1 MSEEIDY
8 RPPPAKALERGK
20 GDKGPDPRDQEITGR
35 KLVETLGH
43 FGVEAKIVGVVSGPH
58 VSRYELRLAPG
69 IKVKKVT
76 ELANDLA
83 YALASTD
90 IRILAPIPGKQAVG
104 VEVPNARRRMVRL
117 GDIYAG
123 RPEKTSPLVAWL
135 GKGIDGNPVWT
146 DLAKMPHVLV
156 AGTTGSGKC
165 GCVNAILSSI
175 LMQASPN
182 EVRLVLVDPKQVE
195 LNHYENV
202 PHLLTPVVTSPRLA
216 ANVLSNLIGEM
227 ETRYGIMSEARCRNL
242 VELNRNRQKKGE
254 APLPHI
260 LCVIDELAD
269 LMMVAPAEVED
280 SIIRLA
286 QKSRATGIHLVLATQ
301 RPSTD
306 IITGTIKVNIPSRI
320 AFAVSSQTD
329 SRVILDQG
337 GAESLLGQGDMLFRG
352 AGSSKLQRVQGAF
365 ITEDEIARITNHWAR
380 QGEPEFEAEL
390 LETPEEAV
398 EEGAATATSTPTA
411 TTCSTRRSGSS
422 SQTET
427 ASVSM
432 IQRRLRVGYTRAGR
446 LIDML
451 ERRGVISGYE
461 GSKPRQVLI
470 TQADLNRVLAPAG
483 QGRGRPTPSRRSTS
497 IPSLTRPA
505 GPWLA
510 AASGSFSRVIRA
522 GIVVTGT
529 EVITGR
535 ISDSNGPWVSEQLA
549 ELGVEVAHILVVAD
563 RPDDLEAALRFLAAE
578 GMDLIVTSGGL
589 GPTADD
595 LTAEVVGRFAGR
607 ELVLDEAMEE
617 KIAEILRGFAKRGG
631 FDFDEEAM
639 MEANRKQ
646 AMVPEGA
653 IALDPV
659 GTAPGLVVPAGERVV
674 IVLPGPPRELQPMWP
689 AALETEPVREVLDRA
704 TPLRGYTLR
713 MFGVPESEIAKSLR
727 EIEGDGVDDRR
738 GRDHH
743 LPAPRRDRDRRPLP
757 RRGGGGRRRGA
768 RRASASA
775 TSATSSASTARRS
788 TRRWRNCCEGGGW
801 AWPSP
806 AAAACWRRGS
816 PTCPGA
822 SEYLAGSVVAYSN
835 EAKDGAAR
843 RRPGADRGARARSRR
858 RSPRRWRSG
867 RWSASGPTSRSRSPA
882 SPGPTAAPR
891 RSRSATS
898 ASTPASPTAPRSPA
912 TRSSP
917 AAASDIRERSALV
930 GDAPAADPARRR
942 RAAALGAISRSSR
955 ASRRRLVAKAP

>member
-1 MSEEIDY
+1 MFVRKKRAPARRGKAGAKRSKKAKPKGGLHLPARLEQRHLDLIGLFLVAFGVYLAFVLFFGWEGGKVGYGVETGLVYLFGTVGARIFTVLMLTVGGMLLTGTSVSALVRGIGRGLRGISSGLFHGGNEAAKTVARTHADWREQRDARSEAETVAGATDVMSSYPDTDEFEPTVQLAEEPDDEPDLAVAADAFDRELDDISTTEEDAVPAEEPVATDPVALTPMGTARGVTTSDEIDY
-8 RPPPAKALERGK
+8 RPPPAKSLERGK
-20 GDKGPDPRDQEITGR
+20 GDKGPDPRDQEVIGR

-43 FGVEAKIVGVVSGPH
+43 FGVEAKIVGVISGPH

-104 VEVPNARRRMVRL
+104 VEVPNARRRIVRL

-156 AGTTGSGKC
+156 AGTTGSGKSA
-165 GCVNAILSSI
+165 CVNGILSSI

-242 VELNRNRQKKGE
+242 GELNRYREKKGD

-306 IITGTIKVNIPSRI
+306 IITGTIKVNIPARI

-337 GAESLLGQGDMLFRG
+337 GAEALLGQGDMLFRG

-365 ITEDEIARITNHWAR
+365 ITEEEIARITNHWAR

-390 LETPEEAV
+390 LETPEEVA
-398 EEGAATATSTPTA
+398 EEGHEGDFDPDSDDLLDEAI
-411 TTCSTRRSGSS
+411 RLVV
-422 SQTET
+422 QTET

-483 QGRGRPTPSRRSTS
+483 EN
-497 IPSLTRPA
+497 PA
-505 GPWLA
+505 
-510 AASGSFSRVIRA
+510 
-522 GIVVTGT
+522 
-529 EVITGR
+529 
-535 ISDSNGPWVSEQLA
+535 
-549 ELGVEVAHILVVAD
+549 
-563 RPDDLEAALRFLAAE
+563 LEA
-578 GMDLIVTSGGL
+578 
-589 GPTADD
+589 
-595 LTAEVVGRFAGR
+595 VV
-607 ELVLDEAMEE
+607 VDS
-617 KIAEILRGFAKRGG
+617 
-631 FDFDEEAM
+631 
-639 MEANRKQ
+639 
-646 AMVPEGA
+646 
-653 IALDPV
+653 DP
-659 GTAPGLVVPAGERVV
+659 PA
-674 IVLPGPPRELQPMWP
+674 
-689 AALETEPVREVLDRA
+689 
-704 TPLRGYTLR
+704 
-713 MFGVPESEIAKSLR
+713 
-727 EIEGDGVDDRR
+727 
-738 GRDHH
+738 
-743 LPAPRRDRDRRPLP
+743 
-757 RRGGGGRRRGA
+757 
-768 RRASASA
+768 
-775 TSATSSASTARRS
+775 
-788 TRRWRNCCEGGGW
+788 
-801 AWPSP
+801 
-806 AAAACWRRGS
+806 
-816 PTCPGA
+816 
-822 SEYLAGSVVAYSN
+822 
-835 EAKDGAAR
+835 
-843 RRPGADRGARARSRR
+843 
-858 RSPRRWRSG
+858 
-867 RWSASGPTSRSRSPA
+867 
-882 SPGPTAAPR
+882 
-891 RSRSATS
+891 
-898 ASTPASPTAPRSPA
+898 
-912 TRSSP
+912 
-917 AAASDIRERSALV
+917 
-930 GDAPAADPARRR
+930 
-942 RAAALGAISRSSR
+942 
-955 ASRRRLVAKAP
+955 

>member
-1 MSEEIDY
+1 MFVRKKRAPARKAKAGKKRAKAAKPKGGLHLPAGLEQRHLDLIGLFLVAFGAYLVFVLFFGWEGGKVGYGVETGLLYLFGAVGARIFVVLMLLVGGMLLTGTSVSALARGIGRGVRTTFRGVFRGGDAAARTVARTHMDWREQRQTRSEAATVAGATDVMSSFPDTDEFEPTVQLAEEADGEPDLAHAADDFDREIEEISTSEEDAVAAAEEPAPEAPQVELTPMGQKRGVTTSEEIDY
-8 RPPPAKALERGK
+8 RPPAMKVLERGK
-20 GDKGPDPRDQEITGR
+20 NSDKGPDPRDHEVVGR

-104 VEVPNARRRMVRL
+104 VEVPNTRRRIVRL

-156 AGTTGSGKC
+156 AGTTGSGKS

-227 ETRYGIMSEARCRNL
+227 ESRYGIMSAARCRNL
-242 VELNRNRQKKGE
+242 GELNRARTKAGE
-254 APLPHI
+254 PPLPHI

-365 ITEDEIARITNHWAR
+365 ITEDEIARITNHWAK

-390 LETPEEAV
+390 LETPDEVAGEGSDSDFDPDSDDLLDEAIRLV
-398 EEGAATATSTPTA
+398 V
-411 TTCSTRRSGSS
+411 
-422 SQTET
+422 QTET

-483 QGRGRPTPSRRSTS
+483 QN
-497 IPSLTRPA
+497 
-505 GPWLA
+505 A
-510 AASGSFSRVIRA
+510 A
-522 GIVVTGT
+522 
-529 EVITGR
+529 
-535 ISDSNGPWVSEQLA
+535 P
-549 ELGVEVAHILVVAD
+549 
-563 RPDDLEAALRFLAAE
+563 
-578 GMDLIVTSGGL
+578 
-589 GPTADD
+589 
-595 LTAEVVGRFAGR
+595 
-607 ELVLDEAMEE
+607 
-617 KIAEILRGFAKRGG
+617 
-631 FDFDEEAM
+631 
-639 MEANRKQ
+639 
-646 AMVPEGA
+646 
-653 IALDPV
+653 
-659 GTAPGLVVPAGERVV
+659 
-674 IVLPGPPRELQPMWP
+674 
-689 AALETEPVREVLDRA
+689 EPVAVEADS
-704 TPLRGYTLR
+704 
-713 MFGVPESEIAKSLR
+713 GV
-727 EIEGDGVDDRR
+727 
-738 GRDHH
+738 
-743 LPAPRRDRDRRPLP
+743 
-757 RRGGGGRRRGA
+757 
-768 RRASASA
+768 
-775 TSATSSASTARRS
+775 
-788 TRRWRNCCEGGGW
+788 
-801 AWPSP
+801 
-806 AAAACWRRGS
+806 
-816 PTCPGA
+816 
-822 SEYLAGSVVAYSN
+822 
-835 EAKDGAAR
+835 
-843 RRPGADRGARARSRR
+843 
-858 RSPRRWRSG
+858 
-867 RWSASGPTSRSRSPA
+867 
-882 SPGPTAAPR
+882 
-891 RSRSATS
+891 
-898 ASTPASPTAPRSPA
+898 
-912 TRSSP
+912 
-917 AAASDIRERSALV
+917 
-930 GDAPAADPARRR
+930 
-942 RAAALGAISRSSR
+942 
-955 ASRRRLVAKAP
+955 